1 MLQKKSWLIW
11 GSVGILAI
19 LAAFALDGPVDDF
32 LRVDSQT
39 PLYSFAGFLSRIGDW
54 PPLLLVGLG
63 LVLFFYFRGRREISR
78 LILLA
83 LVAGM
88 LAGFSAT
95 IIRSCT
101 GRTRPSSQ
109 VPQGFYGLRHDSQWT
124 VGKYEFGAFP
134 SGHTAT
140 VAGLTAAFWMVR
152 RRWALVF
159 AIFALGVA
167 WSRIALNCH
176 HFSDVAAAAAW
187 GIFVGL
193 WFFLFLDSKLK
204 TRLVRAQ

>member
-1 MLQKKSWLIW
+1 MFQKKLCFIW
-11 GSVGILAI
+11 GGVGILAI
-19 LAAFALDGPVDDF
+19 LAAFALDGPVDNF
-32 LRVDSQT
+32 LRLDSKT
-39 PLYSFAGFLSRIGDW
+39 PLYSFAGFLSKIGDW
-54 PPLLLVGLG
+54 PPLLIIGLC
-63 LVLFFYFRGRREISR
+63 LFLFFYLCGHREISR

-95 IIRSCT
+95 IIRSTT

-109 VPQGFYGLRHDSQWT
+109 VPQGFYGLRYNSHWT

-140 VAGLTAAFWMVR
+140 VAGLTSAFWLVR
-152 RRWALVF
+152 RRWAMVF
-159 AIFALGVA
+159 AVFAVGVA

-176 HFSDVAAAAAW
+176 HFSDVVAATVW
-187 GIFVGL
+187 GIFAGRWL
-193 WFFLFLDSKLK
+193 FFFFDSRFK
-204 TRLVRAQ
+204 TRFVRT

>member
-1 MLQKKSWLIW
+1 MFQKKTVLAGGGI
-11 GSVGILAI
+11 GILAI
-19 LAAFALDGPVDDF
+19 LAAFALDAPVDDA
-32 LRVDSQT
+32 LRLQPQGDA
-39 PLYSFAGFLSRIGDW
+39 YRFAGFLSRIGDW

-63 LVLFFYFRGRREISR
+63 LVLFFYLRGRREISR

-95 IIRSCT
+95 IIRSTT

-109 VPQGFYGLRHDSQWT
+109 VPQGFYGLRYNSHWT

-140 VAGLTAAFWMVR
+140 VAGLTAAFWLVR
-152 RRWALVF
+152 RRWAMVF
-159 AIFALGVA
+159 AVFAAGVA

-176 HFSDVAAAAAW
+176 HFSDVVAAAVW
-187 GIFVGL
+187 GIFIGAWL
-193 WFFLFLDSKLK
+193 FWFLESTVK
-204 TRLVRAQ
+204 TFSVRT